1 MALKIYHITLAI
13 LFIALGTLLILN
25 NSQNKITGLATKQ
38 VNQNT
43 PDHIMELNISNDSEI
58 RSLSVSGYVL
68 DKGDI
73 NIYLVYDNISLL
85 VANKTSFSG
94 YINKSAIETSNISIK
109 NTDLKLAFFLDN
121 TTFNLTR
128 IEYLFAENSSN

>member
-1 MALKIYHITLAI
+1 MQMALKLHQITLAV

-25 NSQNKITGLATKQ
+25 NSQNKITGYATKQ

-43 PDHIMELNISNDSEI
+43 PDYILDLNITNNSEI

-68 DKGDI
+68 DKG
-73 NIYLVYDNISLL
+73 NISVYLIYDNLSLL
-85 VANKTSFSG
+85 IANRTSFSG
-94 YINKSAIETSNISIK
+94 YINKSAIETSNLSLENK
-109 NTDLKLAFFLDN
+109 DLKLAFFLDA

-128 IEYLFAENSSN
+128 VEYLFTE

>member
-1 MALKIYHITLAI
+1 MQMALKLHQITLAV

-25 NSQNKITGLATKQ
+25 NSQNKITGYATKQ

-43 PDHIMELNISNDSEI
+43 PDYILDLNITNNSEI

-68 DKGDI
+68 DKG
-73 NIYLVYDNISLL
+73 NISVYLIYDNLSLL
-85 VANKTSFSG
+85 IANRTSFSG
-94 YINKSAIETSNISIK
+94 YINKSAIETSNLSLENK
-109 NTDLKLAFFLDN
+109 DLKLAFFLDA

-128 IEYLFAENSSN
+128 VEYLFAE